1 MNILSKSE
9 TPEIL
14 VPEDLQ
20 ALGVQSE
27 EALAKFVR
35 VANGLINNGVYP
47 KAKVLLMFAQMIDSP
62 KKFSFSKNKL
72 TNLALY
78 TKHLKEI
85 GQEIVLTDFG
95 KSLLEMEANKPKF
108 EIEKT
113 GRQHDADFELLEESI
128 PYKIYGANY
137 IEQGALDQMATA
149 MKLPISVA
157 GALMPDAH
165 QGYGLPIG
173 GVLATTA
180 NTIIPFAVG
189 VDIACR
195 MCMSVFDLPASMI
208 QKEDKLLKKLL
219 TENTYF
225 GIGSESGRK
234 FDDSLFERSEW
245 NSLKIIK
252 DLRDK
257 AYRQLGTS
265 GTGNHFVEWGVLEVL
280 AEDNLMN
287 LRKGEYL
294 TLLSH
299 SGSRGFGGNIADHYS
314 KLAMNRT
321 RLPKEAKHLAWL
333 DMNTD
338 DGQEYWLAMN
348 LAGDYASAN
357 HHEIHNKIAR
367 ALTQNPIQRIEN
379 HHNFAWKE
387 QLADGTEVMVHR
399 KGATPA
405 GANDLGIIPASMT
418 QPGFVIRGK
427 GVDEGINSA
436 SHGAGRK
443 MSRTKAKGSIT
454 KDDLKE
460 ALKKAGVQLIGAD
473 LDEAP
478 QAYKDVNKVMEAQAD
493 LVKVLAKF
501 SPKIVRMADGRE
513 KAED

>member
-1 MNILSKSE
+1 MNNLETETSE
-9 TPEIL
+9 II
-14 VPEDLQ
+14 VQEDLQ
-20 ALGVQSE
+20 RLGVNNT
-27 EALAKFVR
+27 EALAKFAR
-35 VANGLINNGVYP
+35 IANGLIANGVYP
-47 KAKVLLMFAQMIDSP
+47 KTDVILKFAQLIDTP
-62 KKFSFSKNKL
+62 KKFSFSKNKF

-78 TKHLKEI
+78 VKHLKEI
-85 GQEIVLTDFG
+85 GQEIILSDYG
-95 KSLLEMEANKPKF
+95 KTLLEAEANKPKF

-113 GRQHDADFELLEESI
+113 GRQHDADFDLRENAV

-137 IEQGALDQMATA
+137 IEQGALDQMDTA

-208 QKEDKLLKKLL
+208 EKEDKLLKKVL
-219 TENTYF
+219 TENTFF

-234 FDDSLFERSEW
+234 FDDTLFDRPEW

-265 GTGNHFVEWGVLEVL
+265 GTGNHFVEWGILDVM
-280 AEDNLMN
+280 AEDNLIN
-287 LRKGEYL
+287 LRKGSYL

-314 KLAMNRT
+314 KIAMNRT

-333 DMNTD
+333 DMNSD

-367 ALTQNPIQRIEN
+367 ALNQTPIKVIEN

-427 GVDEGINSA
+427 GDFEGINSA

-443 MSRTKAKGSIT
+443 MSRTKAKGTIT
-454 KDDLKE
+454 KDEWKD
-460 ALKKAGVQLIGAD
+460 AIKKAGVVLIGAD

-478 QAYKDVNKVMEAQAD
+478 QAYKDINKVIAAQTD
-493 LVKVLAKF
+493 LVHVLAKF
-501 SPKIVRMADGRE
+501 SPKIVRMADGKE